1 MTAAIG
7 TPTRTVTLANGSVV
21 AALGQGT
28 WYIGDSRSTHDS
40 EALALRE
47 GAAQGMTLIDTA
59 EMYGNGRSER
69 LIGDALAG
77 HLLDAPDAEPLD
89 RDQLHIVS
97 KVLPNHAGEP
107 DIFYS
112 CDDSL
117 EALGTDH
124 LDLYLLHWRGG
135 VPLRETVRCMEE
147 LVEEGKIGAWGVSN
161 FDTDDMEEL
170 WRIPEGRHCQV
181 NEVLYHPG
189 SRGIEYDLLPWMR
202 EHDVALMAYCP
213 LAQAGTLRRGLF
225 SSPELAEVARRHGAA
240 VPQVILA
247 WDIRDGHTIAIPK
260 SSTPEHATEN
270 AAAARIE
277 LDDDDL
283 ALISRAW
290 SAPSHKVPLDV
301 Q

>member
-1 MTAAIG
+1 M
-7 TPTRTVTLANGSVV
+7 
-21 AALGQGT
+21 
-28 WYIGDSRSTHDS
+28 GDHRDTHDS

-147 LVEEGKIGAWGVSN
+147 LVEEGKIGAWGARGGGQDRRV
-161 FDTDDMEEL
+161 ERLEL
-170 WRIPEGRHCQV
+170 RH
-181 NEVLYHPG
+181 
-189 SRGIEYDLLPWMR
+189 
-202 EHDVALMAYCP
+202 
-213 LAQAGTLRRGLF
+213 
-225 SSPELAEVARRHGAA
+225 RRHGGA
-240 VPQVILA
+240 LA
-247 WDIRDGHTIAIPK
+247 HPGGSALPGLSRG
-260 SSTPEHATEN
+260 SSDA
-270 AAAARIE
+270 
-277 LDDDDL
+277 
-283 ALISRAW
+283 
-290 SAPSHKVPLDV
+290 
-301 Q
+301 